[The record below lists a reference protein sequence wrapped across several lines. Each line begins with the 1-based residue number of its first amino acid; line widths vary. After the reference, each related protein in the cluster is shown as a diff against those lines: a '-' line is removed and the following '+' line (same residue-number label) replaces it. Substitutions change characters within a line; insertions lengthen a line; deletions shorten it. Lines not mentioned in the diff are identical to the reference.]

1 MNQTLNPVDHPIK
14 GNLEVPGDKS
24 ISHRAVIFG
33 SLSRG
38 KTIVQNFLEGED
50 CLSTVEAF
58 RKMGVPIKRDGTT
71 LHIEGK
77 GVSGLQEPLEP
88 LYLGNSGT
96 TSRLLLGI
104 LAGQPFHAC
113 LTGDESLTRRP
124 MDRVSN
130 PLREMGA
137 DIDGREQGKYFPIS
151 IRGGHLHP
159 ITYTL
164 PVHSAQVK
172 SAILLAGLFADGT
185 TTVVE
190 PVPTRDHTERMLP
203 AFGGQILRKGKHI
216 SIRGGQT
223 LEGTDFK
230 VPGDLSSAAFFITA
244 AALVPDSELT
254 IEHVG
259 LNPTR
264 TGIIDILKQMG
275 ASIETEMT
283 DKIGDEPVGTV
294 KVRGSRLKGITI
306 SGEVIPRVIDEIPLI
321 ALAAS
326 RAEGVTV
333 IKDAREL
340 RYKETDR
347 IKAVVDVLGRLGANI
362 KELDDGMVIEGPVA
376 LKGGQVSS
384 YHDHR
389 IGMMAAIA
397 SFISKDSIT
406 IEHASCINI
415 SYPLFFEHL
424 NRFR

>member
-151 IRGGHLHP
+151 IRGGHLNP

-244 AALVPDSELT
+244 AALVTDSELT